1 MTRLRRRSVDETC
14 LHWPRLLCSD
24 FEYSYA
30 FTSTSLGWHRRIL
43 LALAFRLW
51 LAKRVGHLVLS
62 LLELSLSLSQAELSL
77 LQLEV
82 CFTSLTLGLALGIN
96 AFPLLLFLVLLVAFN
111 KIGEATDTT
120 AAAADAQHPPANG

>member
-1 MTRLRRRSVDETC
+1 MKPVYIGRAFSAPTLSTRSR
-14 LHWPRLLCSD
+14 
-24 FEYSYA
+24 YA
-30 FTSTSLGWHRRIL
+30 YISTSLGWHRRIL
-43 LALAFRLW
+43 LALAFALACRLRLW
-51 LAKRVGHLVLS
+51 LPKRVGHLVLS
-62 LLELSLSLSQAELSL
+62 LLELALSLSQAELSL